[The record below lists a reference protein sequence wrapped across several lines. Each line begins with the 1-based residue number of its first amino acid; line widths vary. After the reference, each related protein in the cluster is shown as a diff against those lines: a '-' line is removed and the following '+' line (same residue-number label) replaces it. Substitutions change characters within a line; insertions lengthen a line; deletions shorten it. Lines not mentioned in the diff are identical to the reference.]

1 MAFAFGFQSCQQKHN
16 EEKKDDMRKF
26 TISIL
31 LFIIYIP
38 SLLSQ
43 ENKLNRPQTPVAPYP
58 YQSENVTFENTTD
71 GVTLAGTFT
80 YPKGAGNLPAVVL
93 ISGSGP
99 NDRDCD
105 FLEHKPLLVI
115 ADFLT
120 KNGIAVLRYDKRGI
134 GQSTGDYATATSVD
148 FARDVEFAVTYL
160 KSRNEINKD
169 KIGLIG
175 HSEGGIIAPMVAEK
189 SKDVR
194 FIISMA
200 GPTIKGDK
208 LLLLQDRLISQSL
221 GESESD
227 IALADKINAQSY
239 AIANDSISME
249 NIKENLRAH
258 IKNTYKDNPSLGK
271 PETMSEDEFIDRE
284 IKFYTDNWTQFY
296 IRYNPERA
304 LEKLNIPF
312 LALFGGK
319 DLQVPPMENA
329 QILERLAKDKKN
341 FQVTIIPNLNH
352 LFQECETGSPREYKK
367 IEQTVSPIALN
378 KIANWINEK

>member
-1 MAFAFGFQSCQQKHN
+1 
-16 EEKKDDMRKF
+16 MRKF
-26 TISIL
+26 TLCIL
-31 LFIIYIP
+31 LFILYTP

-43 ENKLNRPQTPVAPYP
+43 ENKLNRPQTPIEPYP

-71 GVTLAGTFT
+71 GVALAGTFT

-105 FLEHKPLLVI
+105 YLEHKPFLVI

-134 GQSTGDYATATSVD
+134 GQSTGDYATATSAD
-148 FARDVEFAVTYL
+148 FARDVEFAISYL
-160 KSRNEINKD
+160 KNRKEINKN

-194 FIISMA
+194 YIILMA

-221 GESESD
+221 GESESN
-227 IALADKINAQSY
+227 IALAEKLNAQSY
-239 AIANDSISME
+239 AIANDSISIE

-258 IKNTYKDNPSLGK
+258 IKNTYKVNPGLVK

-296 IRYNPERA
+296 IRYDPEKM
-304 LEKLNIPF
+304 LEKVNIPL
-312 LALFGGK
+312 LALFGSK
-319 DLQVPPMENA
+319 DLQVPPTENA

-341 FQVTIIPNLNH
+341 FQITIIPNLNH
-352 LFQECETGSPREYKK
+352 LFQECETGSPREYKR

-378 KIANWINEK
+378 KMANWIKEK

>member
-1 MAFAFGFQSCQQKHN
+1 
-16 EEKKDDMRKF
+16 MRTF
-26 TISIL
+26 TISFL
-31 LFIIYIP
+31 LFILYIP

-43 ENKLNRPQTPVAPYP
+43 ENKLNRPQTPVEPYP

-71 GVTLAGTFT
+71 GVALAGKFT

-99 NDRDCD
+99 NDRDSD
-105 FLEHKPLLVI
+105 YLEHKPLLVI

-120 KNGIAVLRYDKRGI
+120 KNGIAVLRYDKRGV

-175 HSEGGIIAPMVAEK
+175 HSEGGIIAPMVAAK

-194 FIISMA
+194 YIISMA

-208 LLLLQDRLISQSL
+208 LLLLQDRLISQSH

-239 AIANDSISME
+239 AIANESISIE

-258 IKNTYKDNPSLGK
+258 IKNTYKDNPSLRK
-271 PETMSEDEFIDRE
+271 PETMSEDEFIERE

-296 IRYNPERA
+296 IRYNPEKT
-304 LEKLNIPF
+304 LEKVKIPL
-312 LALFGGK
+312 LALFGSK
-319 DLQVPPMENA
+319 DLQVPPTENA
-329 QILERLAKDKKN
+329 PILERLARDKKN
-341 FQVTIIPNLNH
+341 FQITIIPNLNH

-378 KIANWINEK
+378 KMADWIKEK

>member
-1 MAFAFGFQSCQQKHN
+1 
-16 EEKKDDMRKF
+16 MRKF
-26 TISIL
+26 AVRIL
-31 LFIIYIP
+31 LFILSIP

-43 ENKLNRPQTPVAPYP
+43 ENKLNRPQTPMEPYP

-80 YPKGAGNLPAVVL
+80 YPKGARNLPAVTL

-105 FLEHKPLLVI
+105 YLEHKPFLVI

-160 KSRNEINKD
+160 KSRKEIDKD

-194 FIISMA
+194 YIISMA

-221 GESESD
+221 GESESNID
-227 IALADKINAQSY
+227 LADKMNAKSY
-239 AIANDSISME
+239 AIANDSISIE
-249 NIKENLRAH
+249 KIKERLRAH
-258 IKNTYKDNPSLGK
+258 LKNTYKDNPGLRK
-271 PETMSEDEFIDRE
+271 PETMSEDEFIERE

-296 IRYNPERA
+296 IRYDPEKT
-304 LEKLNIPF
+304 LEKVTIPL
-312 LALFGGK
+312 LALFGSK
-319 DLQVPPMENA
+319 DLQVPPKENA
-329 QILERLAKDKKN
+329 QILKRLAKNKKN
-341 FQVTIIPNLNH
+341 FQIIILPNLNH
-352 LFQECETGSPREYKK
+352 LFQECGTGSPREYKK

-378 KIANWINEK
+378 KMANWIKEK

>member
-1 MAFAFGFQSCQQKHN
+1 
-16 EEKKDDMRKF
+16 MRKF
-26 TISIL
+26 IISIL
-31 LFIIYIP
+31 LIILYIP

-43 ENKLNRPQTPVAPYP
+43 ENKLNRPQTPIEPYP

-80 YPKGAGNLPAVVL
+80 YPKGASNLPAVVL

-105 FLEHKPLLVI
+105 YLDHKPFLVI

-134 GQSTGDYATATSVD
+134 GQSTGVYATATSVD

-160 KSRNEINKD
+160 KNRKEINKG

-194 FIISMA
+194 YIISMA

-221 GESESD
+221 GESESN
-227 IALADKINAQSY
+227 IALAERINAQSY
-239 AIANDSISME
+239 AIANDSVSMDI
-249 NIKENLRAH
+249 IKENLRVH

-296 IRYNPERA
+296 IRYDPKRT
-304 LEKLNIPF
+304 LEKLDIPL
-312 LALFGGK
+312 LALFGSK

-329 QILERLAKDKKN
+329 QLLERLAKDKRN
-341 FQVTIIPNLNH
+341 IQINIISNLNH
-352 LFQECETGSPREYKK
+352 LFQECDTGSPREYKR
-367 IEQTVSPIALN
+367 IEQTVSPIALDI
-378 KIANWINEK
+378 IANWINDK